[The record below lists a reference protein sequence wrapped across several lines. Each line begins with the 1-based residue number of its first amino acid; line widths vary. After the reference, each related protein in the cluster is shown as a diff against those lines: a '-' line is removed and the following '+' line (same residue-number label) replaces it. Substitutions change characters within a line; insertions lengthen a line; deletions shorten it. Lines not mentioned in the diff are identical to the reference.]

1 MRWPASNSSLRVISM
16 SGVPLQTVF
25 ETCATMPIAVDSRA
39 RQDPRQRI
47 GGPRFPRQ
55 RRPESLDHALHV
67 ARLRRQAQ
75 AGDAELAEGGQF
87 VDQRIDPGRQRQKTK
102 ERKEGLTLSGGQRQ
116 PVGMVKAAE
125 LAVVLGKVVVA
136 RGEA

>member
-39 RQDPRQRI
+39 RHDPRQRI

-55 RRPESLDHALHV
+55 RRPESLDHTSHV

-75 AGDAELAEGGQF
+75 AGDAVLAEGGQF
-87 VDQRIDPGRQRQKTK
+87 VDQRIDPGRLRLDAIVLKY
-102 ERKEGLTLSGGQRQ
+102 GLTLSGGQRH
-116 PVGMVKAAE
+116 PDG
-125 LAVVLGKVVVA
+125 LALST
-136 RGEA
+136 